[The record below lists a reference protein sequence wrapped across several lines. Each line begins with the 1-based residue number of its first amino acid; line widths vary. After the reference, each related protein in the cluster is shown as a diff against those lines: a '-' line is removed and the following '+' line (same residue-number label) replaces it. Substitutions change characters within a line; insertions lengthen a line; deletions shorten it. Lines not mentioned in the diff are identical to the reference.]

1 MATLQQFDCKLPSLF
16 FTYIK
21 LYLKAAPVSFVIAE
35 RIFDIVFS
43 TYWSVRVF
51 SLSCRTK
58 LTAYCFLPAGI
69 LSPLYTSKSTTLFKI
84 FFSAV
89 NAAFNALN
97 KELLS
102 THINTCVIED
112 IKNGNNETVDELVLL
127 LQRLMK

>member
-1 MATLQQFDCKLPSLF
+1 MVQESVYCT
-16 FTYIK
+16 
-21 LYLKAAPVSFVIAE
+21 
-35 RIFDIVFS
+35 DIITQV
-43 TYWSVRVF
+43 
-51 SLSCRTK
+51 
-58 LTAYCFLPAGI
+58 
-69 LSPLYTSKSTTLFKI
+69 
-84 FFSAV
+84 SAV